1 MQLIETLNRYPWP
14 LYLIGGLFLGMFIG
28 YQVLPQM
35 MQRKAA
41 PVTAADSAS
50 QLESQRPLEQK
61 LAVGLV
67 QIEGVE
73 DAHVQLSVSLAGT
86 RKAHARASITLTLAG
101 ADPSVEQ
108 LEGIAELVAASVGGL
123 QPGLVTITDASGR
136 SLNGEAVVQH
146 ERKLFWTGI
155 AINVAKILGI
165 LAAMITIRFIV
176 RSIHRQI
183 LGEDG
188 GC

>member
-35 MQRKAA
+35 MSRKVA
-41 PVTAADSAS
+41 PVTAVESVS

-86 RKAHARASITLTLAG
+86 RKARASLL
-101 ADPSVEQ
+101 
-108 LEGIAELVAASVGGL
+108 LEDE
-123 QPGLVTITDASGR
+123 
-136 SLNGEAVVQH
+136 SL
-146 ERKLFWTGI
+146 
-155 AINVAKILGI
+155 
-165 LAAMITIRFIV
+165 
-176 RSIHRQI
+176 
-183 LGEDG
+183 
-188 GC
+188 